1 MSQKSEIAEQ
11 ITRTVHARLDRTLS
25 DDHDVPATQ
34 AIDLILAEA
43 RKVLTRNRLDPLDV
57 EDILTEARRRLRI
70 QAIGHELSQISLGP
84 LIAQACERDNQ
95 TPTKADEPQTRTQKV
110 PLNTAELGIPI
121 NGATRG
127 NVRSENEEIA
137 QAATEPPHHHSTL
150 SIKEAASFLKTT
162 RSQVIELINLGCLK
176 CHVVGGRRHVHVGD
190 AIAIK
195 QNMLADDPN
204 NKQTPLGGVRRRS
217 HALELTRDTRRVGR
231 VGRHCPDAPQN
242 ERPLDVYKKF
252 VTWFEDIGGE
262 RDQTEQELDT
272 RGRNVGPRAVTPRI
286 KSTRKDLIGSSTS
299 TNRPCRKWTM
309 VKRTNTD
316 KGAAFSPQVANTKP
330 VVRTGK
336 YVTKRVVWLS
346 DNSSISPAPSRSPT
360 LSLLQWH

>member
-137 QAATEPPHHHSTL
+137 QAATEPPHHHSL
-150 SIKEAASFLKTT
+150 
-162 RSQVIELINLGCLK
+162 
-176 CHVVGGRRHVHVGD
+176 
-190 AIAIK
+190 
-195 QNMLADDPN
+195 LADDPN